1 MVLSVL
7 RHRFR
12 WRLLSLMLVTL
23 TLAACGRGEAPAPS
37 ATDWPNAVVYKSPT
51 CGCCTKWVEH
61 LRANGFAVEIREPA
75 DLNAVK
81 DRLGVPADMRAC
93 HTAEIDGYV
102 IEGHVPATDVQ
113 RLLREKPKALGLAVP
128 GMPLGSPGM
137 EADDRRQAYTVWLLQ
152 DDGNQSFTDYPAR
165 NLE

>member
-37 ATDWPNAVVYKSPT
+37 ATDWPDAVVYKSPT
-51 CGCCTKWVEH
+51 CGCCTEWVEH
-61 LRANGFAVEIREPA
+61 LRANGFPVQVREPD

-81 DRLGVPADMRAC
+81 DRLGVPNDMRSC

-102 IEGHVPATDVQ
+102 IEGHVPAADIQ
-113 RLLREKPKALGLAVP
+113 RLLRRRPRAKGLAVP

-137 EADDRRQAYTVWLLQ
+137 EVDDRRQAYTVWLLQ
-152 DDGNQSFTDYPAR
+152 GDGKASFADYPAR
-165 NLE
+165 NL